1 MVSPALPTVMN
12 TIEKQERR
20 NESREL
26 PVDWDRL
33 KQIQDEHPTP
43 RVSGV
48 MIVAIGLVGLSAFS
62 FFLRLRKCSFVSS
75 FRHSLFGFPSDFEI
89 CDFGFG
95 CGSAAP

>member
-1 MVSPALPTVMN
+1 
-12 TIEKQERR
+12 
-20 NESREL
+20 
-26 PVDWDRL
+26 
-33 KQIQDEHPTP
+33 
-43 RVSGV
+43 